1 MKFSFTES
9 HLNVRPVCW
18 PNTLVNSKWKYDLIS
33 LSQLYELTLKVKVDS
48 SAKLV
53 SGNHGFESHRSLNF
67 LRLLYC
73 SCWNDSPLAGIIAFV
88 DLVSI
93 FLRGTVSTLLVWAV
107 FKERDNRPTSAH
119 SDWVPQNQIKPI
131 RLKKYYRRNQF
142 NPVYGV
148 AWFTLGHRINK
159 VNKIFYFDYLHQTQ
173 KMQRNEI

>member
-33 LSQLYELTLKVKVDS
+33 LSQLYELTPKVKVDS

-93 FLRGTVSTLLVWAV
+93 FLRGMVSTLLVWAV

-131 RLKKYYRRNQF
+131 RLKKNYRRNQWQLTVGTDIQASKAE
-142 NPVYGV
+142 NMSEHE
-148 AWFTLGHRINK
+148 TIRI
-159 VNKIFYFDYLHQTQ
+159 
-173 KMQRNEI
+173 